1 MLTAKG
7 IFMTDAPKTLCLID
21 GSGFIFR
28 AFYAL
33 PPLSRPDG
41 TPVGAVFGFTSMLM
55 NLIETHRHDLWAVIF
70 DAKRQNFRHDLFP
83 AYKANRASPPPELIP
98 QFSLIREACKAFD
111 VPAVEMEGYEADDLI
126 ATYAQQA
133 VKDGYQVTIV
143 SGDKDLM
150 QLMTS
155 NIELVDPI
163 KNRRLTEEDVIKK
176 FGVKPEKVADV
187 QALMGDST
195 DNIPGVPGV
204 GPKTA
209 SELINI
215 YGDLES
221 LLKNAH
227 TIAQVKRRE
236 LIQTHTDAARLSKK
250 LVLLK
255 TDVPVVVPY
264 QQLKPE
270 PMNHNKVMEFIDAQ
284 GFHRLKSRAL
294 TFFKTHAVELEP
306 NHPAFSGN
314 FSCINTLEAL
324 KKAADA
330 IQSVGCV
337 AIDTETDGLN
347 TFECNLIGVS
357 LSWEKESGV
366 YIPINHKHA
375 DGTKVEG
382 QLLLDDI
389 RLLLKPILQNPSIL
403 KIGHNIK
410 FDFEVLASHGLPL
423 DRTISD
429 TMVMSYTLDMGRN
442 RHGLDELALKYFN
455 YTMLPYKELV
465 AKAPKINRKE
475 ATFDYVAIDAATTYA
490 AEDAWMTFLLHDTL
504 KKRLLDEKTTGLYQ
518 SLDRPL
524 VPVIISMES
533 EGVKIDVDYL
543 NQLSQTFENNCKQ
556 LERKVFQLAGQEFN
570 LGSPKQLSEILFEQL
585 GLPTD
590 QKKGKSGHY
599 STDSDV
605 LEDLVYQ
612 GHQIAEYL
620 LAWRQYNKL
629 INTYTRLLPEKI
641 NPKTGR
647 VHTNF
652 GLTITTTGRLS
663 SSDPNLQNI
672 PIRTEEGRL
681 IRKAFIAEPG
691 YKLVSFDYSQIEL
704 RLLAHIADIPE
715 LKEAFHHN
723 QDIHTLTASHVL
735 DIPKEEVTP
744 EQRRSAKA
752 INFGIIYGIS
762 AFGLSNQ
769 LGVSKSQAQSYI
781 DAYFQRYPG
790 IRAYMESTV
799 QYARTHGYVTTL
811 LGHKAYIQ
819 GLEDRNYAMRNY
831 AERQAI
837 NAPIQGSNA
846 DIIKKAMI
854 QIFDQITT
862 HKLSAKMLL
871 QVHDELVFEIPEENV
886 DIEVPIIKNIM
897 ENAAKIS
904 VPIVVDYGVAL
915 NWADAH

>member
-1 MLTAKG
+1 
-7 IFMTDAPKTLCLID
+7 MTDTQKTLCLID

-33 PPLSRPDG
+33 PPLSRADG

-83 AYKANRASPPPELIP
+83 DYKANRASPPPELIP
-98 QFSLIREACKAFD
+98 QFPLIREVCQAFD
-111 VPAVEMEGYEADDLI
+111 VPSVEMEGYEADDLI
-126 ATYAQQA
+126 ATYARQA
-133 VKDGYQVTIV
+133 VQEGYHVTIV

-150 QLMTS
+150 QLMSS
-155 NIELVDPI
+155 NVEIIDPI
-163 KNRRLTEEDVIKK
+163 KNRRLTNDDVLKK
-176 FGVKPEKVADV
+176 FGVLPDKVADV

-195 DNIPGVPGV
+195 DNIPGIPGV

-209 SELINI
+209 AELITI

-227 TIAQVKRRE
+227 TISQIKRRE
-236 LIQTHTDAARLSKK
+236 LIQTHADNARLSKK

-255 TDVPVVVPY
+255 SDVPVKVPY
-264 QQLKPE
+264 QELKPR
-270 PMNHNKVMEFIDAQ
+270 PMNHDKVMTFLNTQ
-284 GFHRLKSRAL
+284 SFHRLKSRAL
-294 TFFKTHAVELEP
+294 TFFATHTSEP
-306 NHPAFSGN
+306 DVIHPTFSAK
-314 FSCINTLEAL
+314 FKCINTLEDL
-324 KKAADA
+324 HHVVQA
-330 IQSVGCV
+330 ILSVGYV

-347 TFECNLIGVS
+347 TFECNLVGIS
-357 LSWEKESGV
+357 LSWNKDSGI
-366 YIPINHKHA
+366 YIPLNHKQA
-375 DGTKVEG
+375 NGTKVES
-382 QLLLDDI
+382 QLPLEDVRPILL
-389 RLLLKPILQNPSIL
+389 PILQNPSIL

-410 FDFEVLASHGLPL
+410 FDAEVLANHGLAL
-423 DRTISD
+423 DNTISD

-442 RHGLDELALKYFN
+442 GHGLNELALKYFN
-455 YTMLPYKELV
+455 YSMLSYKE
-465 AKAPKINRKE
+465 AISTAPKLNRKE
-475 ATFDYVAIDAATTYA
+475 PTFDYVGLDTATIYA
-490 AEDAWMTFLLHDTL
+490 AEDAWITFMLHDAL
-504 KKRLLDEKTTGLYQ
+504 KKRLLDEKCTNLYQ

-524 VPVIISMES
+524 VPVIIAMES
-533 EGVKIDVDYL
+533 EGIKIDTDYL
-543 NQLSQTFENNCKQ
+543 NQLTQTFENHCKQ
-556 LERKVFQLAGQEFN
+556 LEQQIFQLAGQEFN
-570 LGSPKQLSEILFEQL
+570 LGSPKQLSEVLFDHL
-585 GLPTD
+585 NLPVD
-590 QKKGKSGHY
+590 QKKGKAGHY

-605 LEDLVYQ
+605 LENLAYQ

-629 INTYTRLLPEKI
+629 ITTYTRALPEKI

-672 PIRTEEGRL
+672 PIRTEEGRQ
-681 IRKAFIAEPG
+681 IRKAFIAESG
-691 YKLVSFDYSQIEL
+691 HKIVSFDYSQIEL
-704 RLLAHIADIPE
+704 RLLAHIANIPE
-715 LKEAFHHN
+715 LKEAFHLN

-735 DIPKEEVTP
+735 AVPVDQITP
-744 EQRRSAKA
+744 DQRRSAKA

-769 LGVSKSQAQSYI
+769 LGVSKSQAQNYI
-781 DAYFQRYPG
+781 DTYFQRYPG
-790 IRAYMESTV
+790 IKTYMDTTV
-799 QYARTHGYVTTL
+799 QHARAHGYATTL
-811 LGHKAYIQ
+811 LGHKAYIK
-819 GLEDRNYAMRNY
+819 GLEDRNYAIRNY

-854 QIFDQITT
+854 QIFDQITK
-862 HKLSAKMLL
+862 HQLSAKMLL
-871 QVHDELVFEIPEENV
+871 QVHDELVFEISEEKLETE
-886 DIEVPIIKNIM
+886 IPIIKTIM
-897 ENAAKIS
+897 ENTVKIS

>member
-1 MLTAKG
+1 
-7 IFMTDAPKTLCLID
+7 MTDAPKTLCLID

-98 QFSLIREACKAFD
+98 QFSLIREVCRAFD
-111 VPAVEMEGYEADDLI
+111 VPAIEMEGYEADDLI

-133 VKDGYQVTIV
+133 VKDGYHVTIV

-150 QLMTS
+150 QLMAPEV
-155 NIELVDPI
+155 ELVDPI
-163 KNRRLTEEDVIKK
+163 KNRRLTEEDVLKK
-176 FGVKPEKVADV
+176 FGVCPDKVADV

-195 DNIPGVPGV
+195 DNIPGIPGV

-209 SELINI
+209 SELITI

-227 TIAQVKRRE
+227 TISQVKRRE
-236 LIQTHTDAARLSKK
+236 LIQTHADAARLSKK

-255 TDVPVVVPY
+255 SDVPVLVPY

-270 PMNHNKVMEFIDAQ
+270 PMNHDKVMEFINAQ

-294 TFFKTHAVELEP
+294 TFFATHAAEP
-306 NHPAFSGN
+306 TLVHPNFSGK
-314 FSCINTLEAL
+314 FHCIRTLEAL
-324 KKAADA
+324 QKAVDI
-330 IQSVGCV
+330 IQSLGCV

-347 TFECNLIGVS
+347 TFECNLIGIS
-357 LSWEKESGV
+357 LSWDKESGV
-366 YIPINHKHA
+366 YIPINHKRA
-375 DGTKVEG
+375 DGTKVED
-382 QLLLDDI
+382 QLLLEDI
-389 RLLLKPILQNPSIL
+389 RSLLGPILQNSGIL

-410 FDFEVLASHGLPL
+410 FDAEVLAAHGLPL
-423 DRTISD
+423 DKTISD

-442 RHGLDELALKYFN
+442 AHGLDQLALKYFN
-455 YTMLPYKELV
+455 YSMIPYKEAV
-465 AKAPKINRKE
+465 STAPKINRKE
-475 ATFDYVAIDAATTYA
+475 ATFDYVSIDTATTYA
-490 AEDAWMTFLLHDTL
+490 AEDAWMTFMLHDAL
-504 KKRLLDEKTTGLYQ
+504 KKRLLDERSTSLYQ

-524 VPVIISMES
+524 ISVIIAMES

-543 NQLSQTFENNCKQ
+543 NQLTKTFEDNCKQ
-556 LERKVFQLAGQEFN
+556 LEHQIFRLANQEFN
-570 LGSPKQLSEILFEQL
+570 LGSPKQLSEILFDRL
-585 GLPTD
+585 NLPVD
-590 QKKGKSGHY
+590 QKKGKAGHY

-605 LEDLVYQ
+605 LEGLAYQ

-629 INTYTRLLPEKI
+629 ITTYTRLLPEKI

-681 IRKAFIAEPG
+681 IRKAFISAPG

-704 RLLAHIADIPE
+704 RLLAHIADIHE

-723 QDIHTLTASHVL
+723 QDIHTLTAAHVL
-735 DIPKEEVTP
+735 GIPADQITP

-769 LGVSKSQAQSYI
+769 LGVSKSQAQTYI

-790 IRAYMESTV
+790 IKAYMDSTV
-799 QYARTHGYVTTL
+799 QHARAHGYVITL
-811 LGHKAYIQ
+811 LGHKAYIK

-854 QIFDQITT
+854 QIFDQITK

-871 QVHDELVFEIPEENV
+871 QVHDELVFEIPDENV
-886 DIEVPIIKNIM
+886 EVEIPIIKNIM
-897 ENAAKIS
+897 ENVVKIS